1 MSKERFLAK
10 QKEIEQLQLKIQ
22 INPARIQSHLR
33 QNKISSN
40 KVSPVSN
47 IHQINESV
55 EQSSSNH
62 TRLGSVQDLEMMD
75 VGTQVYAVTRD
86 PRTERLRRQRLR

>member
-22 INPARIQSHLR
+22 INPDRIQSHLR
-33 QNKISSN
+33 QNKISS

-62 TRLGSVQDLEMMD
+62 TRMGSVQDLEMMD

>member
-33 QNKISSN
+33 QNNSK